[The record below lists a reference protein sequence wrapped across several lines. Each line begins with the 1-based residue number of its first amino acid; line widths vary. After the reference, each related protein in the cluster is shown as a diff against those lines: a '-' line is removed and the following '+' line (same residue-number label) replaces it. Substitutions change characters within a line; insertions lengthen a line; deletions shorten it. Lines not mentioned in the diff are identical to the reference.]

1 MQHGCW
7 VLQIRYAPRPKAKQ
21 ADMKWARSTDVGYN
35 QTWATREAATA
46 AKAHFKAWVE
56 NSRNAQQRAASEASV
71 IARAA
76 AVTAAREKPPLPV
89 RFRGGLRLE
98 SATVGVKLQVGKGAA
113 VAVVLETVRHASET
127 LLLRYKDRSAQVIDR
142 AKRRRDAADAAARCI
157 PESIWDDFFER
168 CAKAARRAESQ
179 PSAAQ
184 PALKPRGKSR
194 ARQIGLRRQH
204 RSSAARREQQ
214 WARQRESIAAAHTVR
229 VERIE
234 QLRKALLSGNV
245 VSLLRPDEAAPA
257 EPDAAGGA
265 TEFRTAAAEAK
276 LPAAPISLAQASR
289 LTTQGWA
296 VVRFYEELDA
306 IELG

>member
-113 VAVVLETVRHASET
+113 VAVVLETVLHASET

-204 RSSAARREQQ
+204 RSSAARREQ
-214 WARQRESIAAAHTVR
+214 AAFTAAFSKLQTGDAEG
-229 VERIE
+229 VEAGEEVVTAGVFKLRNGAPVAVDNS
-234 QLRKALLSGNV
+234 QLPP
-245 VSLLRPDEAAPA
+245 VSLTPTP
-257 EPDAAGGA
+257 PN
-265 TEFRTAAAEAK
+265 T
-276 LPAAPISLAQASR
+276 
-289 LTTQGWA
+289 
-296 VVRFYEELDA
+296 
-306 IELG
+306 